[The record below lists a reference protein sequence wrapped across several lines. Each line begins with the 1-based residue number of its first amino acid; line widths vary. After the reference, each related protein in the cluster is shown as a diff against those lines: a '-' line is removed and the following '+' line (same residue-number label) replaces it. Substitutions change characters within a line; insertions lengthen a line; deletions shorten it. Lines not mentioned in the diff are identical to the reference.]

1 MDLEDATR
9 ADFRAGK
16 LSLSDIAVRSIDR
29 SFDEELIYE
38 AQYSV
43 NKVPTLTKYN
53 SYLVVLSVGDII
65 NRVEDGAKQYFRF
78 ITGPER
84 LILQGFPAEVA
95 LRLPEN
101 KLVFASGNSY
111 PTPLIVATFY
121 PMLKAIVDSG
131 FNFAQHPQPHTL
143 PSVEPDNVKKLLNAL
158 AAPGRVVNKAK
169 HQRYLKDTKKRKRQK
184 DSDSAS

>member
-43 NKVPTLTKYN
+43 NKVPTLTTHN

-65 NRVEDGAKQYFRF
+65 NDVEDGARQYFRF
-78 ITGPER
+78 LTGPER

-143 PSVEPDNVKKLLNAL
+143 ASVEPDNVKKLLNAL

-169 HQRYLKDTKKRKRQK
+169 RERYLKDTKKPKRRKH
-184 DSDSAS
+184 SDSSS

>member
-16 LSLSDIAVRSIDR
+16 LSLSDIAVRSMDR

-43 NKVPTLTKYN
+43 NKVPTLTKCN
-53 SYLVVLSVGDII
+53 SYLVVLSVGDI
-65 NRVEDGAKQYFRF
+65 NRVGDGAKQYFRF

-143 PSVEPDNVKKLLNAL
+143 ASVEPDNVKKLLNAL
-158 AAPGRVVNKAK
+158 AAPSRVVNKAK
-169 HQRYLKDTKKRKRQK
+169 RERYLKDTKKRKRRK
-184 DSDSAS
+184 DSDSSS